1 LTSRFARRKKGSTG
15 REQGNVT
22 DETSDILELVAQGD
36 AAALEAALEGGADA
50 QARGRWG
57 VSALAQAAAKGDL
70 EAVELLLAHGAEVDR
85 ASEAG
90 NSALMAA
97 AARGRL
103 EVVERLLEA
112 GADPEHKNKWGLG
125 AEDWAQWPDTAAEVR
140 AVLGGARDA

>member
-1 LTSRFARRKKGSTG
+1 M
-15 REQGNVT
+15 T
-22 DETSDILELVAQGD
+22 DEKSDILTLVAQGE
-36 AAALEAALEGGADA
+36 AAALKAALEGGADA
-50 QARGRWG
+50 WARGRWG
-57 VSALAQAAAKGDL
+57 VTALAQAAAKGDL

-97 AARGRL
+97 TACGRL
-103 EVVERLLEA
+103 EVVECLLEA
-112 GADPEHKNKWGLG
+112 GADLGHKNQWGLG

>member
-1 LTSRFARRKKGSTG
+1 M
-15 REQGNVT
+15 T
-22 DETSDILELVAQGD
+22 DENSDILTLVAQGD
-36 AAALEAALEGGADA
+36 TAALAAALDGGADA

-57 VSALAQAAAKGDL
+57 VSALAQAAGRGDL

-103 EVVERLLEA
+103 AVVERLLEA
-112 GADPEHKNKWGLG
+112 GADPGHKNKWGLG
-125 AEDWAQWPDTAAEVR
+125 ADDWSQWPGNTAEVR
-140 AVLGGARDA
+140 ARLGSRGG

>member
-1 LTSRFARRKKGSTG
+1 MTVNSDDVLAIVAR
-15 REQGNVT
+15 
-22 DETSDILELVAQGD
+22 GD

-90 NSALMAA
+90 NSAVMAA

-103 EVVERLLEA
+103 EVVARLLEA
-112 GADPEHKNKWGLG
+112 GADPGHKNKWGLG
-125 AEDWAQWPDTAAEVR
+125 AEDWSQWPNNAAEVR
-140 AVLGGARDA
+140 AVLHSGSGA

>member
-1 LTSRFARRKKGSTG
+1 M
-15 REQGNVT
+15 T
-22 DETSDILELVAQGD
+22 DENSDILELVARGD
-36 AAALEAALEGGADA
+36 TAALAAALDGGADA
-50 QARGRWG
+50 GARGRGG

-103 EVVERLLEA
+103 EVVARLLEA
-112 GADPEHKNKWGLG
+112 GADPGHKNKWGLG
-125 AEDWAQWPDTAAEVR
+125 AEDWSQWPNNAAEVR
-140 AVLGGARDA
+140 AVLLGGRD

>member
-1 LTSRFARRKKGSTG
+1 MAVNSDDVFA
-15 REQGNVT
+15 
-22 DETSDILELVAQGD
+22 IVAQGD
-36 AAALEAALEGGADA
+36 AAALKAALEGGADA

-70 EAVELLLAHGAEVDR
+70 EAVELLLGHGAEVDR

-97 AARGRL
+97 ASCGRL

-112 GADPEHKNKWGLG
+112 GADPGQKNKWGLG
-125 AEDWAQWPDTAAEVR
+125 AEDWAQWPNNAAEVG
-140 AVLGGARDA
+140 AVLRAGRDG